1 MAKMNEPDAAHI
13 QTIVKD
19 FLQERF
25 DISAD
30 KIADDTSIRDVGLD
44 SMMMLE
50 VMLELE
56 DRLGIKLGDLSM
68 PVNPTLRDVVTLVER
83 NRSAQTR

>member
-1 MAKMNEPDAAHI
+1 MNELDAVHI
-13 QTIVKD
+13 QNVVKG
-19 FLQERF
+19 FLEERF

-30 KIADDTSIRDVGLD
+30 KIADHTSIRDLGLD

-56 DRLGIKLGDLSM
+56 DRLGIKLRDLAM
-68 PVNPTLRDVVTLVER
+68 PVNPTLRDVVALVER
-83 NRSAQTR
+83 NQSSQTQ

>member
-1 MAKMNEPDAAHI
+1 MDKMNEPDAVHI
-13 QTIVKD
+13 HTIVKS

-25 DISAD
+25 DISSE
-30 KIADDTSIRDVGLD
+30 KITDSTSIRDLGLD

-56 DRLGIKLGDLSM
+56 DRLGIKLGDLAM
-68 PVNPTLRDVVTLVER
+68 PVNPTLRDVVKLVER
-83 NRSAQTR
+83 NRSAPTR